1 LILIVIEVAVPNCF
15 PHVSHLEPYPHHRGP
30 LDVVG
35 LVEGRPPAVGTDVP
49 YNDMDPMVTM
59 VPLRGGSAAP
69 PVKAAISVNPAAGA
83 SAAVGGIADTRA
95 LARSVAGASAPVR
108 AAATAPLGVRGCPLR
123 RLLPRCLPR
132 QLELVV
138 SVVVG
143 RNRAVG
149 ATGAQSLELYRCR
162 TRCICRRC
170 NLCRGSLAF
179 LCRSNLG
186 LLPAL
191 RARGD
196 RAQRLS
202 FEHGA
207 LVGGCYVGKRL
218 PQTSC
223 CSSVQER
230 RDDLGQSVFLLA
242 AENRGRRGKGMSR
255 RYLGCRIE
263 WL

>member
-1 LILIVIEVAVPNCF
+1 
-15 PHVSHLEPYPHHRGP
+15 
-30 LDVVG
+30 
-35 LVEGRPPAVGTDVP
+35 
-49 YNDMDPMVTM
+49 VTM
-59 VPLRGGSAAP
+59 IPVWGGRAALP
-69 PVKAAISVNPAAGA
+69 IKAAIFVNPTVVRARAPSAAGA
-83 SAAVGGIADTRA
+83 P
-95 LARSVAGASAPVR
+95 APVR
-108 AAATAPLGVRGCPLR
+108 AAATALLGVRGCPLR

-149 ATGAQSLELYRCR
+149 ATGAQSLELCRCR

-170 NLCRGSLAF
+170 SLCRGSLAF

-196 RAQRLS
+196 RALRLS

-230 RDDLGQSVFLLA
+230 RDDLGQSVFLLP
-242 AENRGRRGKGMSR
+242 AEDRGRRGKGMSR